1 MYNRYIPG
9 EHGHVRVK
17 TAEPV
22 QNPPAPDENQY
33 TPTSRETQA
42 ADGPC
47 AVPRESPCA
56 QNTGDKFGGLGRLL
70 GLLKLEKV
78 DQGDLLLFL
87 ILLLLLT
94 DGDEL
99 DMVITLGL
107 LLLLGMGDQKNPDS
121 GLSGFLKS
129 L

>member
-17 TAEPV
+17 AEDAV
-22 QNPPAPDENQY
+22 QRPSPDENQY
-33 TPTSRETQA
+33 TPTHRETQA
-42 ADGPC
+42 ADS
-47 AVPRESPCA
+47 PRTQPKESSHV
-56 QNTGDKFGGLGRLL
+56 QNTGDKFGGLSRLL

-107 LLLLGMGDQKNPDS
+107 LLLLGLGDQKNPDS
-121 GLSGFLKS
+121 GLSGFLR
-129 L
+129 LL